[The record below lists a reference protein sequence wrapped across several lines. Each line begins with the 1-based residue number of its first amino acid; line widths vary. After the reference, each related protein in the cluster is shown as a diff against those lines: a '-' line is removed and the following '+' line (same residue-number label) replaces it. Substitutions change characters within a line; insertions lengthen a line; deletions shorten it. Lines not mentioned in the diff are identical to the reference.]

1 MICYGI
7 FTGCD
12 LTTRD
17 SYFTILLKFSW
28 ISFQH
33 KTHISRIIYSKQN
46 IRLWSQKPQISTK
59 LFGIVTILKAF
70 LSMISGIIPSLYWV
84 KVFQTSFL
92 QIAKTRQLPIQIF
105 IYYLIYWGARNVF
118 HKTMQL
124 MFLKEVSIFNTCL
137 VNNISCFIS
146 NLFNLKLNKLNLDW
160 SQESYSLYFEN
171 ILSCDQGTTITIK
184 LPYVITY
191 VCQNFGIRDVCFQI
205 PKRIYRASYL
215 LPSDFPNNFS

>member
-1 MICYGI
+1 MNWHTIHTFLMICYGI

-92 QIAKTRQLPIQIF
+92 QIAKTRQYQFKYLFTTWFTGVPEMYF
-105 IYYLIYWGARNVF
+105 IKLCSSCFLRKFQYLIHVW
-118 HKTMQL
+118 L
-124 MFLKEVSIFNTCL
+124 IIFLVSYQT
-137 VNNISCFIS
+137 
-146 NLFNLKLNKLNLDW
+146 
-160 SQESYSLYFEN
+160 YSIWN
-171 ILSCDQGTTITIK
+171 SI
-184 LPYVITY
+184 
-191 VCQNFGIRDVCFQI
+191 N
-205 PKRIYRASYL
+205 
-215 LPSDFPNNFS
+215 

>member
-12 LTTRD
+12 LTTRN

-92 QIAKTRQLPIQIF
+92 QIAKTRQLRIQIF
-105 IYYLIYWGARNVF
+105 ITWFTWAPE
-118 HKTMQL
+118 K
-124 MFLKEVSIFNTCL
+124 
-137 VNNISCFIS
+137 
-146 NLFNLKLNKLNLDW
+146 
-160 SQESYSLYFEN
+160 YF
-171 ILSCDQGTTITIK
+171 IK
-184 LPYVITY
+184 LCGT
-191 VCQNFGIRDVCFQI
+191 CFQYLMHVWLI
-205 PKRIYRASYL
+205 IFLFHIKLIRFEIQNIKFRLKSRIILIAFWKYFLTWHTQNIIWEKFKLLEYL
-215 LPSDFPNNFS
+215 LNTSPSFHEHFVLIRIMN